1 MSKMKLLLDVVEGM
15 RSLAD
20 SIQAAAEAMV
30 GNEPAEQTTHESQVS
45 ATEGKPQE
53 KAVTL
58 EQVRAVLAEKSQA
71 GLGAQVR
78 SLLEKHGGVK
88 LSQISQANYAALLAD
103 AEELK

>member
-15 RSLAD
+15 RSLAE

-30 GNEPAEQTTHESQVS
+30 GNEPTEQSKHESLVS

-58 EQVRAVLAEKSQA
+58 EQVRAVLAEMSQA
-71 GLGAQVR
+71 GFGAQVR
-78 SLLEKHGGVK
+78 SLLEKYGGLK
-88 LSQISQANYAALLAD
+88 LSQISQANYAALMAD